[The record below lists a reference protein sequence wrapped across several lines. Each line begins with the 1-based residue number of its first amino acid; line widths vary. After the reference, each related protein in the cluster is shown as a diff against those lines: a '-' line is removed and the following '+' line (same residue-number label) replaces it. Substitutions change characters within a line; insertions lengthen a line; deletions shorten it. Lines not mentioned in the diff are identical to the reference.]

1 MTFTIRIE
9 PSGHTFSAEAG
20 EKILEAAL
28 RQGITLAYSCRNGA
42 CGTCKAQLRAGQ
54 VDYGDYE
61 QKALT
66 DAERNNGKVL
76 LCQAKALS
84 DVTVE
89 AHELVT
95 PAGIVIKTL
104 PARVAKME
112 RAAHD
117 VMILQLTLPQNQRL
131 AFLAG
136 QYIEILLK
144 DNQRRSFS
152 LANPPRLNEIP
163 GDEFLEIHERHVP
176 GGLFTDHVFN
186 KMQER
191 DLLRFR
197 GPLGTF
203 FLREESER
211 PIIFI
216 AGGTGFAPIKGI
228 IEHAFAKGIKRP
240 MHLYW
245 GVRAKRDL
253 YRHELAESWAQ
264 SHPQLRYTPVLS
276 EPAAEDAWQGRTGFV
291 HEAAAAD
298 YPDVSG
304 HEVYTCGPPVM
315 IEAIKRT
322 FFARG
327 LTPEQ
332 LFYDSFEFA
341 HAT

>member
-1 MTFTIRIE
+1 MAFTIRLE
-9 PSGHTFSAEAG
+9 PSGRTLTAEPG
-20 EKILEAAL
+20 EKILDAAL
-28 RQGITLAYSCRNGA
+28 RQGVTLPYSCRNGA
-42 CGTCKAQLRAGQ
+42 CGTCKGHLRAGQ
-54 VDYGDYE
+54 VNYGEYE
-61 QKALT
+61 EKALST
-66 DAERNNGKVL
+66 EEREAGKLL
-76 LCQAKALS
+76 LCQAQALS

-117 VMILQLTLPQNQRL
+117 VMVLRLTLPQNQRL

-152 LANPPRLNEIP
+152 LANPPRLSDIP
-163 GDEFLEIHERHVP
+163 GDEFLELHVRHVP
-176 GGLFTDHVFN
+176 GGMFTEHVFT

-203 FLREESER
+203 FLREDSGR
-211 PIIFI
+211 PIIFV

-228 IEHAFAKGIKRP
+228 IEHAIAKGIQRP

-253 YRHELAESWAQ
+253 YRHALVESWVQAYP
-264 SHPQLRYTPVLS
+264 SLCYTPVLS
-276 EPAAEDAWQGRTGFV
+276 EPAADDAWQGRTGFV
-291 HEAAAAD
+291 HEAVAAD
-298 YPDVSG
+298 HADLG
-304 HEVYTCGPPVM
+304 DCEVYASGPPVM
-315 IEAIKRT
+315 IDAIKRT
-322 FFARG
+322 FFPRG
-327 LTPEQ
+327 LSPER
-332 LFYDSFEFA
+332 LFFDSFEFS
-341 HAT
+341 HVK

>member
-1 MTFTIRIE
+1 MAFTIRIE
-9 PSGHTFSAEAG
+9 PSGRTFTAEPG
-20 EKILEAAL
+20 EKLLEAAI
-28 RQGITLAYSCRNGA
+28 RQGITLPYSCRNGA
-42 CGTCKAQLRAGQ
+42 CGTCKAGLKAGQ
-54 VDYGDYE
+54 VDYGTYE
-61 QKALT
+61 AKALS
-66 DAERNNGKVL
+66 DDERGAGKVL
-76 LCQAKALS
+76 LCQALALS

-104 PARVAKME
+104 PCRVARME

-136 QYIEILLK
+136 QYVEVLLK

-152 LANPPRLNEIP
+152 LANPPHVSQIP
-163 GDEFLEIHERHVP
+163 GEEFLEIHVRHVP
-176 GGLFTDHVFN
+176 GGLFTEHVFT

-203 FLREESER
+203 FLREESDR
-211 PIIFI
+211 PIVFV
-216 AGGTGFAPIKGI
+216 AGGTGFAPIKAI
-228 IEHAFAKGIKRP
+228 IEHSIAKGIQRP

-253 YRHELAESWAQ
+253 YRHALVESWAQ
-264 SHPQLRYTPVLS
+264 AYPTLRYTPVLS
-276 EPAAEDAWQGRTGFV
+276 DPAAEDNWQGRTGFV
-291 HEAAAAD
+291 HDAVAAD
-298 YPDVSG
+298 YPDFSS

-315 IEAIKRT
+315 IEAIKRS
-322 FFARG
+322 FFPRG
-327 LTPEQ
+327 LAPER
-332 LFYDSFEFA
+332 LFFDSFEFA
-341 HAT
+341 HVT